1 MTISNTPIATSG
13 SNPERAGR
21 GACLVLF
28 PARAYALGGGPA
40 GRRGTPSRRLSKGG
54 R

>member
-1 MTISNTPIATSG
+1 MSADTPIATSG
-13 SNPERAGR
+13 PNPERAGR
-21 GACLVLF
+21 GACLAQF

-40 GRRGTPSRRLSKGG
+40 GRRGSPSRRLSKGG